1 MAGEPRGNFSRVSFA
16 LCALAGAVPGL
27 LVAIILITTGHD
39 EWSILAVI
47 PGVPLGVWIATTVA
61 YRNQWRGVLL
71 VFLWAVLAFVVFERW
86 FTRG

>member
-27 LVAIILITTGHD
+27 LAAIILITTGHD
-39 EWSILAVI
+39 AWSILGVF

-71 VFLWAVLAFVVFERW
+71 IILWVIFAFVVFERW
-86 FTRG
+86 FVRG

>member
-1 MAGEPRGNFSRVSFA
+1 VTGETRGNFSRVSFA
-16 LCALAGAVPGL
+16 LCALAGAIPGL

-39 EWSILAVI
+39 AWSILGVF

-71 VFLWAVLAFVVFERW
+71 VFLCAALAFVVFERW
-86 FTRG
+86 FARD